1 MRQPVAFPTN
11 RTGTISRRR
20 LRRAPHVSPVVAGS
34 VLALLAVLGQTYFD
48 VYPPAAYGF
57 CTACHGRDLI
67 DAAANAI
74 FGTHLAVAGASA
86 IFPLLT
92 VLGVLVGS
100 ALAAGIASEWRWQ
113 RSRMPLRDVVLGF
126 SAIVC
131 ALTVSGC
138 MVRLVLR
145 AAYVDPSVFPGLIGA
160 VLGAVL
166 ATVLLRGWARR

>member
-1 MRQPVAFPTN
+1 MRQLVPFPAAQA
-11 RTGTISRRR
+11 GTTPRRS
-20 LRRAPHVSPVVAGS
+20 LRWRPHVSPVVAGS
-34 VLALLAVLGQTYFD
+34 VLAILAVLGQTYFD

-67 DAAANAI
+67 DATANAI

-92 VLGVLVGS
+92 VLGVLAGS
-100 ALAAGIASEWRWQ
+100 VLAAGIAGEWRWQ
-113 RSRMPLRDVVLGF
+113 RSRVPLRDVAWGF
-126 SAIVC
+126 ITITC

-145 AAYVDPSVFPGLIGA
+145 AAYVDPSVFPGLGGA
-160 VLGAVL
+160 MLGALL
-166 ATVLLRGWARR
+166 ATMLLRGWARR